1 MQQQKH
7 DDDKPEVYFRKRE
20 KKLYKESHDYDRTL
34 VFMESF
40 IDQEQLTNEEQHNLL
55 LCAYENVLAVDHD
68 LGDIIASGKE
78 LSDQD
83 LSLIVKEYRSKIEN
97 ELQGI
102 CDNVSNLTVEEA
114 FARHLEDFKTGFKL
128 SAQVLSY

>member
-1 MQQQKH
+1 MRHLKH
-7 DDDKPEVYFRKRE
+7 DDDKSKVYLGKRQ
-20 KKLYKESHDYDRTL
+20 KLYKESHDYDKTL

-40 IDQEQLTNEEQHNLL
+40 IDQEQLTNEEQHDLL
-55 LCAYENVLAVDHD
+55 LCAYENVLAVDRD
-68 LGDIIASGKE
+68 LDDIIASGKE

-102 CDNVSNLTVEEA
+102 FYNVSNLTVEEA
-114 FARHLEDFKTGFKL
+114 YARHLEDFKTGFKL
-128 SAQVLSY
+128 STQVISY